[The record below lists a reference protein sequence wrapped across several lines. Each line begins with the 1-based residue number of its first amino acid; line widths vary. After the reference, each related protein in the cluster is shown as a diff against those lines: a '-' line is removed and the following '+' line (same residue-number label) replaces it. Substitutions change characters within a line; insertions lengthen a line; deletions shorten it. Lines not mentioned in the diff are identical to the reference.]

1 MSTTISPVA
10 AKRINDAIHFK
21 LYEANL
27 NENKDAKQM
36 CIGLAALVR
45 RIVLEDGL
53 PKEKP

>member
-21 LYEANL
+21 LYEAGL

-45 RIVLEDGL
+45 RIVLEDVL